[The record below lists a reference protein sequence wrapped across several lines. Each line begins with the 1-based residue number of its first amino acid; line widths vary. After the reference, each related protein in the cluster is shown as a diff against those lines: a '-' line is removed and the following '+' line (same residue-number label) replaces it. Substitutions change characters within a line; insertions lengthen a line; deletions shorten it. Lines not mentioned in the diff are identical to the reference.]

1 MRTKRVKRI
10 KLLKGEKFMFFLI
23 VFFGFVVMPTSW
35 VYTKAL
41 LSETSIELEKINSKI
56 DSQDDK
62 NEMAKLGGILDDRD
76 VVVVVKEKQMP
87 QVDKTLD
94 FDILLDG
101 RKYSLVKVH

>member
-56 DSQDDK
+56 DSQNDK
-62 NEMAKLGGILDDRD
+62 NEALSMQIDELASIENIQSIASANGLPYNNSNIKTK
-76 VVVVVKEKQMP
+76 KE
-87 QVDKTLD
+87 
-94 FDILLDG
+94 
-101 RKYSLVKVH
+101 

>member
-10 KLLKGEKFMFFLI
+10 KLLKGEKFMYFLI

-62 NEMAKLGGILDDRD
+62 NEALSMQIDELASIENIQSIASANGLSYNNSNI
-76 VVVVVKEKQMP
+76 
-87 QVDKTLD
+87 KT
-94 FDILLDG
+94 INE
-101 RKYSLVKVH
+101 

>member
-23 VFFGFVVMPTSW
+23 VFFGFIVMPTSW

-56 DSQDDK
+56 DSQNDK
-62 NEMAKLGGILDDRD
+62 NEALSMQIDELAYIENIQSIASANGLSYNNSNI
-76 VVVVVKEKQMP
+76 
-87 QVDKTLD
+87 KT
-94 FDILLDG
+94 INE
-101 RKYSLVKVH
+101 

>member
-1 MRTKRVKRI
+1 MKKQKGHRL

-62 NEMAKLGGILDDRD
+62 NEALSMQIDELASIENIQSIASANGLSYNNSNI
-76 VVVVVKEKQMP
+76 
-87 QVDKTLD
+87 KT
-94 FDILLDG
+94 INE
-101 RKYSLVKVH
+101 

>member
-62 NEMAKLGGILDDRD
+62 NEALNMQIDELASIENIQSIASANGLSYNNSNI
-76 VVVVVKEKQMP
+76 
-87 QVDKTLD
+87 KT
-94 FDILLDG
+94 INE
-101 RKYSLVKVH
+101 

>member
-10 KLLKGEKFMFFLI
+10 KLLKVEKFMFFLI

-62 NEMAKLGGILDDRD
+62 NEALSMQIDELASIENIQSIASANGLSYNNSNI
-76 VVVVVKEKQMP
+76 
-87 QVDKTLD
+87 KT
-94 FDILLDG
+94 INE
-101 RKYSLVKVH
+101 

>member
-23 VFFGFVVMPTSW
+23 VLFGFIVMPTSW

-56 DSQDDK
+56 DSQNDK
-62 NEMAKLGGILDDRD
+62 NEALSMQIDELASIENIQSIASANGLSYNNSNI
-76 VVVVVKEKQMP
+76 
-87 QVDKTLD
+87 KT
-94 FDILLDG
+94 INE
-101 RKYSLVKVH
+101 

>member
-23 VFFGFVVMPTSW
+23 VFFGFIVMPTSW

-56 DSQDDK
+56 DSQNDK
-62 NEMAKLGGILDDRD
+62 NEALSMQIDELASIENIQSIASANGLSYNNSNI
-76 VVVVVKEKQMP
+76 
-87 QVDKTLD
+87 KT
-94 FDILLDG
+94 INE
-101 RKYSLVKVH
+101 